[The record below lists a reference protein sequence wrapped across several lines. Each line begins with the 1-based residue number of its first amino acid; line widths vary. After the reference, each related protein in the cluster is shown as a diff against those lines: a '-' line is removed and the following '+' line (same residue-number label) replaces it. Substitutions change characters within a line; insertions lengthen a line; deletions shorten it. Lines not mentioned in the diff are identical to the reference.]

1 LAFFSHF
8 LVFESGGCG
17 QVKEFEVSTVV
28 DRIYQAP
35 AVGAKDLDRNGFM
48 MLMSGEGIVGEE
60 GGGTWIY

>member
-1 LAFFSHF
+1 
-8 LVFESGGCG
+8 
-17 QVKEFEVSTVV
+17 VKEFEVSTVV